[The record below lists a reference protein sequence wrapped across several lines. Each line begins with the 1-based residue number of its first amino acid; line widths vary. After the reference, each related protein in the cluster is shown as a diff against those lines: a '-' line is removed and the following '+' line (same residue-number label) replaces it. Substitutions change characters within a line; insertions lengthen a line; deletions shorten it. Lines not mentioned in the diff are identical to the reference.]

1 VILLDVVMP
10 GRHGV
15 EILQDIRSDPS
26 LRDIPVA
33 VVTSHTLAASDRDT
47 VLRSADAL
55 LSKAELSRPALS
67 ELVRGAA
74 ARRAEPRPGT
84 P

>member
-1 VILLDVVMP
+1 
-10 GRHGV
+10 
-15 EILQDIRSDPS
+15 
-26 LRDIPVA
+26 VA